1 MVLYNLLF
9 LFAFFQDRTQIATL
23 AVCYLSLCRMQI
35 GYPNS
40 EYQITK
46 LLIEEQPKST
56 QQGHKQAFDHN
67 QTCRPAVSYS

>member
-1 MVLYNLLF
+1 
-9 LFAFFQDRTQIATL
+9 
-23 AVCYLSLCRMQI
+23 MQI

-46 LLIEEQPKST
+46 LLIEEQPKPT

-67 QTCRPAVSYS
+67 QICGFLLMTSKAEMFSFESYHQSKNIVHEHEHVHVSIE

>member
-1 MVLYNLLF
+1 
-9 LFAFFQDRTQIATL
+9 
-23 AVCYLSLCRMQI
+23 MQI

-46 LLIEEQPKST
+46 LLIEEQPKPT

-67 QTCRPAVSYS
+67 QICGFLLMTSKAEMFSFESYHQSKNIVHEHVHVSIE